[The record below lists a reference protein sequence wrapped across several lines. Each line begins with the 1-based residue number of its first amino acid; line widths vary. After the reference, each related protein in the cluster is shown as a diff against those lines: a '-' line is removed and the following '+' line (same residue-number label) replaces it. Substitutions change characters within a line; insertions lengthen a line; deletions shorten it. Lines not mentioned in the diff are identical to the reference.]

1 MVTPKSGPQRSL
13 GVYGCVIPS
22 TDCQGKKI
30 SRSPGGQVAVS
41 QHCNF
46 KGPCAAWMGEILML
60 HMLPFPSLLF
70 SLFKVQILAPVVQLR
85 GASSPPVDQVALL
98 EAGDASVYDGRILH
112 CGTGNASER
121 PRLLL
126 VVTVRHPEGNVAPE
140 SRKTQRALRGAATL
154 GELSELRE
162 KDWPSL
168 AI

>member
-13 GVYGCVIPS
+13 GVYGCYPIHRLP
-22 TDCQGKKI
+22 GKKI
-30 SRSPGGQVAVS
+30 TLSRWTSRSFSTLQLQRPKCCMDGGDSHAS
-41 QHCNF
+41 F
-46 KGPCAAWMGEILML
+46 ASISI
-60 HMLPFPSLLF
+60 FSLLIIQGKDF
-70 SLFKVQILAPVVQLR
+70 
-85 GASSPPVDQVALL
+85 SSPPVDQVALL

-162 KDWPSL
+162 KIGP
-168 AI
+168 A

>member
-1 MVTPKSGPQRSL
+1 M
-13 GVYGCVIPS
+13 
-22 TDCQGKKI
+22 D
-30 SRSPGGQVAVS
+30 GGDSHAS
-41 QHCNF
+41 FASFHF
-46 KGPCAAWMGEILML
+46 
-60 HMLPFPSLLF
+60 HLF
-70 SLFKVQILAPVVQLR
+70 SSHYSLFKVKILAPVVQLR

-112 CGTGNASER
+112 CGTGNPSER

-162 KDWPSL
+162 KNWPSL
-168 AI
+168 AIYSGGGITRIFGAAWVWEGRRELDGI

>member
-1 MVTPKSGPQRSL
+1 M
-13 GVYGCVIPS
+13 
-22 TDCQGKKI
+22 D
-30 SRSPGGQVAVS
+30 GGDSHASFAFV
-41 QHCNF
+41 
-46 KGPCAAWMGEILML
+46 
-60 HMLPFPSLLF
+60 PFPSLLF
-70 SLFKVQILAPVVQLR
+70 SLFKVKILAPVVQLR

-162 KDWPSL
+162 KIGP
-168 AI
+168 A